1 MSAALSTVRPEF
13 VEGLSFLFT
22 HLKLKGSPSTSSG
35 RTKELTTTALIVAA
49 GSGSRMGGDVPKQ
62 FRLLGGKPVL
72 RWAVESLIRHPAV
85 QQVRVVAGQGQLDRA
100 GDALD
105 GLDVGEFIE
114 GGAERADSV
123 RAGLA
128 SIEGDAVLVHDAAR
142 PFCPAAVID
151 RLLASLEFFE
161 GAAPVLPVGDT
172 LARIGDTLGEAV
184 DRTGLARVQTPQAF
198 RLGALRSAYE
208 LWKGPSPTDETTVV
222 RAASMNVAA
231 VEGDPALEKLTLPA
245 DFERAEQWLAG
256 RLIPRTGMGFDVHA
270 FSGEGPVT
278 LGGIQVPHSRGLAGH
293 SDADVVLHAITDALL
308 GAAGLGD
315 IGEHFP
321 PSDARWKGADSSLFL
336 AHAVELLR
344 EKGALIDHIDCTV
357 IAEGPKIGP
366 HRAAMRAR
374 IAEIAG
380 LSVDQVS
387 VKATTTEGLGF
398 TGRREGIAAQ
408 AVASIRMG
416 I

>member
-1 MSAALSTVRPEF
+1 
-13 VEGLSFLFT
+13 
-22 HLKLKGSPSTSSG
+22 
-35 RTKELTTTALIVAA
+35 
-49 GSGSRMGGDVPKQ
+49 MGGDVPKQ
-62 FRLLGGKPVL
+62 FRLLAGKPVL

-85 QQVRVVAGQGQLDRA
+85 QGVHVVVGQGQRDRA
-100 GDALD
+100 GEALS
-105 GLDVGEFIE
+105 GLDLGEFID

-128 SIEGDAVLVHDAAR
+128 SIEAGAVLVHDAAR

-172 LARIGDTLGEAV
+172 LAKIGETLGEPV

-198 RLGALRSAYE
+198 RLGPLKSAYE
-208 LWKGPSPTDETTVV
+208 LWHGPSPTDETTVV
-222 RAASMNVAA
+222 RAAGMKVAA
-231 VEGDPALEKLTLPA
+231 VEGDPALEKLTLPS
-245 DFERAEQWLAG
+245 DFERADQWLAG
-256 RLIPRTGMGFDVHA
+256 RLTPRTGMGFDVHT
-270 FSGEGPVT
+270 FSGEGPIV
-278 LGGIQVPHSRGLAGH
+278 LGGIEVPHNRGLAGH

-315 IGEHFP
+315 IGEHFS
-321 PSDARWKGADSSLFL
+321 PSDLRWKGAQSSLFL

-357 IAEGPKIGP
+357 IAEAPKVGPF
-366 HRAAMRAR
+366 RAAMRTR

-416 I
+416 F

>member
-1 MSAALSTVRPEF
+1 MS
-13 VEGLSFLFT
+13 
-22 HLKLKGSPSTSSG
+22 
-35 RTKELTTTALIVAA
+35 TTALIVAA
-49 GSGSRMGGDVPKQ
+49 GKGERLGAGVPKQ

-72 RWAVESLIRHPAV
+72 RWAAESLFRHPAV
-85 QQVRVVAGQGQLDRA
+85 RAVRVVVGEGQEDSA
-100 GDALD
+100 AAALD
-105 GLDVGEFIE
+105 GIHVGEFIT
-114 GGAERADSV
+114 GGTERADSV
-123 RAGLA
+123 RAGLQA
-128 SIEGDAVLVHDAAR
+128 VDGDAVLVHDAAR
-142 PFCPAAVID
+142 PFCPPAVID

-172 LARIGDTLGEAV
+172 LARIGETLGEAV
-184 DRTGLARVQTPQAF
+184 ERTGLARVQTPQAF
-198 RLGALRSAYE
+198 RLGALKSAYD
-208 LWKGPSPTDETTVV
+208 LWSGPSPTDETTVV
-222 RAASMNVAA
+222 RAAGMRVAA

-256 RLIPRTGMGFDVHA
+256 RLRPSTGMGFDVHA
-270 FSGEGPVT
+270 FAGDGPVM
-278 LGGIQVPHSRGLAGH
+278 LGGIAVPHSRGLAGH

-321 PSDARWKGADSSLFL
+321 PSDARWKGANSSLFL

-357 IAEGPKIGP
+357 IAEAPKVGPY
-366 HRAAMRAR
+366 RTAMRGR

-408 AVASIRMG
+408 AVASIRIG
-416 I
+416 Y

>member
-1 MSAALSTVRPEF
+1 M
-13 VEGLSFLFT
+13 
-22 HLKLKGSPSTSSG
+22 
-35 RTKELTTTALIVAA
+35 TTTALIVAA
-49 GSGSRMGGDVPKQ
+49 GKGERLGGGIPKQ
-62 FRLLGGKPVL
+62 YRLLGGKPVV
-72 RWAVESLIRHPAV
+72 RWAVESLLRHSGVSAA
-85 QQVRVVAGQGQLDRA
+85 RVVIAPGQQEA
-100 GDALD
+100 ASAALE
-105 GLDVGEFIE
+105 GLDVGKLIE

-128 SIEGDAVLVHDAAR
+128 AVAGDAVLVHDAAR
-142 PFCPAAVID
+142 PFCPSDVVD

-172 LARIGDTLGEAV
+172 LARAGQTIGELV
-184 DRTGLARVQTPQAF
+184 DRSGLARVQTPQAF
-198 RLGALRSAYE
+198 RLQALKAAYE
-208 LWKGPSPTDETTVV
+208 HWSGPSPTDETTVV
-222 RAASMNVAA
+222 RAAGMNVAA
-231 VEGDPALEKLTLPA
+231 VEGDAALEKLTLPA
-245 DFERAEQWLAG
+245 DFERAEQWIAG
-256 RLIPRTGMGFDVHA
+256 RLRPRTGTGFDVHA
-270 FSGEGPVT
+270 FAGSGPLM
-278 LGGIQVPHSRGLAGH
+278 LGGIEVPHDRGLAGH

-321 PSDARWKGADSSLFL
+321 PSDTRWKGAASSLFL
-336 AHAVELLR
+336 DHAVELVR
-344 EKGALIDHIDCTV
+344 ARGALIDHVDCTV
-357 IAEGPKIGP
+357 IAEVPKIGG

-416 I
+416 F